1 MKVDRLFHRRG
12 RFTQQLNYSNMIEQQ
27 RLEDLTESAKQYLNT
42 NIELLKFEAT
52 ERTSVI
58 GSGLISRLLV
68 GMVSLLFVLFISIA
82 AGFYLSEL
90 LGDSYSGFLIVA
102 GFYFLLGLILIIG
115 RKKLIETPLRDKFI
129 RSILSN
135 N

>member
-1 MKVDRLFHRRG
+1 
-12 RFTQQLNYSNMIEQQ
+12 MIEQQ